1 MFIEYMYIVN
11 IKKGI
16 NLNHNAYVIHRNNTL
31 HSIKLKNY
39 NPK

>member
-1 MFIEYMYIVN
+1 MFIEFMYIVY

-16 NLNHNAYVIHRNNTL
+16 NLNQNVDNRNNTL